1 MTTGKR
7 PAARPTLKHPL
18 PALAIGLTPGGG
30 GVAAKTMGGLAAR
43 QDAARRILA
52 ILAVLFACLG
62 CLACSQDEPALR
74 VDMHNRQETVLP
86 TPEAGLTYAYLP
98 QYSHTTSYERHH
110 RLVEYLRATT
120 GLPLRQVFPD
130 TFDEHVKMVAQGQ
143 IDISF
148 TNPFVYIKL
157 AQQGATSF
165 ARTIKSTGKAD
176 FHSEIICRSDN
187 KALKSPADCR
197 GKRWI
202 AVDPLSAGGYLFALA
217 HFHDLGIHR
226 RDFAEIAFA
235 PGPGGK
241 QENVVLA
248 VLAGKYDFGTIRE
261 GTLDIL
267 KGRIDPEQIRV
278 LARTRAYPEWLFAA
292 RKGLDQ
298 SVVDKLAQAMFALD
312 PQNPEHAAILGAAG
326 LARIIPASDQDCDP
340 VRELVRK
347 LGMDRAAP

>member
-1 MTTGKR
+1 MLVESMGR
-7 PAARPTLKHPL
+7 PARRGGALRH
-18 PALAIGLTPGGG
+18 ALA
-30 GVAAKTMGGLAAR
+30 LAGA
-43 QDAARRILA
+43 L
-52 ILAVLFACLG
+52 LSCLVCLG
-62 CLACSQDEPALR
+62 CSQDEPTLR

-86 TPEAGLTYAYLP
+86 TPEVGLTYAYLP

-110 RLVEYLRATT
+110 RLVEHLRKTT
-120 GLPLRQVFPD
+120 GLPIRQVFPD

-157 AQQGATSF
+157 ARQGATGF

-176 FHSEIICRSDN
+176 FRSEIICRSDN
-187 KALKSPADCR
+187 KALNTPTDCR

-202 AVDPLSAGGYLFALA
+202 AVDPLSAGGYLFALG

-261 GTLDIL
+261 GTLDVL
-267 KGRIDPEQIRV
+267 KGRIDMDQIRI

-292 RKGLDQ
+292 RKGLDART
-298 SVVDKLAQAMFALD
+298 VDKIAQAMFALD

-326 LARIIPASDQDCDP
+326 LARIIPASDRDCDP
-340 VRELVRK
+340 VRELASK
-347 LGMDRAAP
+347 LELGEGAP

>member
-1 MTTGKR
+1 MRRTAAQTGGHGRKR
-7 PAARPTLKHPL
+7 PPARR
-18 PALAIGLTPGGG
+18 ALAL
-30 GVAAKTMGGLAAR
+30 LAAL
-43 QDAARRILA
+43 LA
-52 ILAVLFACLG
+52 CLCCLG
-62 CLACSQDEPALR
+62 CSEQEPALR
-74 VDMHNRQETVLP
+74 VDMHKRQETVAP
-86 TPEAGLTYAYLP
+86 AKKAELTYAYLP

-110 RLVEYLRATT
+110 RLVEYLRTAT
-120 GLPLRQVFPD
+120 GLPIRQVFPD

-157 AQQGATSF
+157 ARQGATSF

-176 FHSEIICRSDN
+176 FRSEIICRSDN
-187 KALKSPADCR
+187 RALATVADCR

-202 AVDPLSAGGYLFALA
+202 AVDPLSAGGYLFALG

-261 GTLDIL
+261 GTLDVL
-267 KGRIDPEQIRV
+267 KGRIDPDQIRV

-292 RKGLDQ
+292 RKGLEPQ
-298 SVVDKLAQAMFALD
+298 VVDTIARAMFALD
-312 PQNPEHAAILGAAG
+312 PRNPEHEAILGAAG
-326 LARIIPASDQDCDP
+326 LARIIPATDKDCDP

-347 LGMDRAAP
+347 LELDEAAP

>member
-1 MTTGKR
+1 M
-7 PAARPTLKHPL
+7 AAESTSEWP
-18 PALAIGLTPGGG
+18 
-30 GVAAKTMGGLAAR
+30 GGLATALR
-43 QDAARRILA
+43 VFALLAAL
-52 ILAVLFACLG
+52 LV
-62 CLACSQDEPALR
+62 CLASLGCSQDEPTLR
-74 VDMHNRQETVLP
+74 VDLHNRQEAVLP

-110 RLVEYLRATT
+110 RLVEYLRSAT

-157 AQQGATSF
+157 ARQGATGF

-176 FHSEIICRSDN
+176 FCSEIICRSDN
-187 KALKSPADCR
+187 KALKTLADCR

-202 AVDPLSAGGYLFALA
+202 AVDPLSAGGYLFALG
-217 HFHDLGIHR
+217 HFHDQGITR

-267 KGRIDPEQIRV
+267 KGRIDPDQIRV
-278 LARTRAYPEWLFAA
+278 LARTRSYPEWLFAA
-292 RKGLDQ
+292 RKGLDGA
-298 SVVDKLAQAMFALD
+298 VVDKIAQAMFALD
-312 PQNPEHAAILGAAG
+312 PRNPDHAAILGAAG
-326 LARIIPASDQDCDP
+326 LARIIPASDRDCDP
-340 VRELVRK
+340 VRELVSK
-347 LGMDRAAP
+347 LELDGGAP

>member
-1 MTTGKR
+1 MRQTAAQTGGHRRKR
-7 PAARPTLKHPL
+7 HPARCVLSLLT
-18 PALAIGLTPGGG
+18 AL
-30 GVAAKTMGGLAAR
+30 
-43 QDAARRILA
+43 
-52 ILAVLFACLG
+52 LFSLCCLG
-62 CLACSQDEPALR
+62 CSEEEPALR
-74 VDMHNRQETVLP
+74 VDMHKRQETVP
-86 TPEAGLTYAYLP
+86 PAPKAELTYAYLP

-110 RLVEYLRATT
+110 RLVEYLHKTT
-120 GLPLRQVFPD
+120 GLPIRQVFPD
-130 TFDEHVKMVAQGQ
+130 TFDAHVKMVAQGQ

-148 TNPFVYIKL
+148 TNPFVYIRL
-157 AQQGATSF
+157 ARQGATGF
-165 ARTIKSTGKAD
+165 ARTVKSSGRAD
-176 FHSEIICRSDN
+176 FRSEIICRSDN
-187 KALKSPADCR
+187 QALTSVADCR

-202 AVDPLSAGGYLFALA
+202 AVDPLSAGGYLFALG

-267 KGRIDPEQIRV
+267 KGRIDPDQIRV

-292 RKGLDQ
+292 RKGLEPQ
-298 SVVDKLAQAMFALD
+298 VVDAIAQAMFDLD
-312 PQNPEHAAILGAAG
+312 PKNPEHAAILGAAG
-326 LARIIPASDQDCDP
+326 LARIIPATDKDCDP

-347 LGMDRAAP
+347 LELDEAAP